1 MKVTLETPNFGGINR
16 KLHLE
21 RQKLIQMWEDAIE
34 LIHQRDKD
42 IHKMTAEFANNKGH
56 LRRGRRILDNLDLK
70 YYNAVEHNVR

>member
-1 MKVTLETPNFGGINR
+1 
-16 KLHLE
+16 
-21 RQKLIQMWEDAIE
+21 MWEDAIE

-42 IHKMTAEFANNKGH
+42 IHKVTAEFANNKGH